1 MVRAQ
6 LITGGVP
13 PHIMDRNLHIGLFSP
28 YDFSSHGGVNQHIKN
43 LQKQFLLQGHSCKI
57 VAPSSIEH
65 TSIDQNFIRM
75 GGVVPIRSRGSVAR
89 ISLSLW
95 LMPKIKS
102 LLTQEGF
109 DVLHLHEPFAGAITA
124 SALSVS
130 SGTVPVKVAT
140 FHTSNGTNLYKL
152 GFAKLAAPYFRKLDG
167 RIAVSP
173 SARDFIARHLYSEF
187 EIIPNGIDLEE
198 YEIAEPAKELMDG
211 KLNILFVGRF
221 EQRKG
226 LRYLISAYCNLRR
239 SLDGVRLIIAGSGE
253 LDPDSAR
260 IIAERGSEDILLKVG
275 ISDEY
280 KASLFRSADIFCAP
294 STGNESFG
302 IVLLEA
308 MATSTTIVASNIN
321 GYSSLIIN
329 EEDGFLCPP
338 KDENALTEILIR
350 LVGDKAMRERVG
362 QSGHKKAR
370 DFSWDI
376 VSRKV
381 LDYYS
386 LVGRF

>member
-65 TSIDQNFIRM
+65 TSIDRNFIRM

-102 LLTQEGF
+102 LLAQEGF

-173 SARDFIARHLYSEF
+173 SARDFISRHLYSEF
-187 EIIPNGIDLEE
+187 KIIPNGIDLEE
-198 YEIAEPAKELMDG
+198 YDIAEPDKE
-211 KLNILFVGRF
+211 
-221 EQRKG
+221 
-226 LRYLISAYCNLRR
+226 
-239 SLDGVRLIIAGSGE
+239 LDGVRLIIAGSGE

-362 QSGHKKAR
+362 QSGRKKAR

>member
-1 MVRAQ
+1 MVRAH
-6 LITGGVP
+6 LITRGVP
-13 PHIMDRNLHIGLFSP
+13 PNIMDRNLHIGLFSS
-28 YDFSSHGGVNQHIKN
+28 YDFSYHGGVNQHIKN
-43 LQKQFLLQGHSCKI
+43 LQKQFLRQGHSCKI
-57 VAPSSIEH
+57 VAPSSSDD
-65 TSIDQNFIRM
+65 TPCDSNFIRM

-102 LLTQEGF
+102 LIAQERF

-124 SALSVS
+124 GALGVT
-130 SGTVPVKVAT
+130 SGIVPVKIAT
-140 FHTSNGTNLYKL
+140 FHSFNGTNLYKL
-152 GFAKLAAPYFRKLDG
+152 GFAKLAAPYFRRLDG
-167 RIAVSP
+167 RIAVSS
-173 SARDFIARHLYSEF
+173 SARDFISRHLYSEF

-198 YEIAEPAKELMDG
+198 YRIAEPVKELMDG

-221 EQRKG
+221 EHRKG
-226 LRYLISAYCNLRR
+226 LRYLIAAYCNLRR
-239 SLDGVRLIIAGSGE
+239 NLGGVRLIIAGSGE

-260 IIAERGSEDILLKVG
+260 IIAERGSEGILLKVG
-275 ISDEY
+275 ISDEH

-308 MATSTTIVASNIN
+308 MATGTAIVASNIN

-338 KDENALTEILIR
+338 RDEIALTEILIR
-350 LVGDKAMRERVG
+350 LIRDKATREKVG
-362 QSGHKKAR
+362 KNGRKKAG

-376 VSRKV
+376 VSKKV

-386 LVGRF
+386 LVGSF